1 MAASSVESA
10 VTSSISRGL
19 RDAATSWVQSFFSR
33 VMGGSSTSSS
43 LPAAAPESDPG
54 LVAAPVVTK
63 ESDREVCDDVI
74 CVAQRL
80 IMEVRKAA
88 AADGRITPTPKAGK
102 KKLPRRSYF
111 KVPSSDSSGDE
122 VLRKRHCGQAGAH
135 PVTLPLMRPVS
146 PSLHS
151 HAGDTGPSGT
161 SRACA
166 SSGRTTDTEA
176 AWNEVCELRSLVKE
190 QQNVIRQMQMATVDC
205 APLNVHCEAVRDLVD
220 APCHAAFMV
229 FLGCEA
235 CAELKENMP
244 VDTYMTFMAKKQC
257 REWWVRKSEALL
269 GNVDIGEETPRREMV
284 SQLWRKF
291 HDVVST

>member
-1 MAASSVESA
+1 
-10 VTSSISRGL
+10 
-19 RDAATSWVQSFFSR
+19 
-33 VMGGSSTSSS
+33 MGGPSASSS

-88 AADGRITPTPKAGK
+88 AAGSRFTPTPKAGK

-151 HAGDTGPSGT
+151 HAGDIGPSGT

-166 SSGRTTDTEA
+166 SSGRTTETEA
-176 AWNEVCELRSLVKE
+176 AWNQVRELRSLVKE

-291 HDVVST
+291 HDVVGT